1 MATTVLQQPIPMS
14 GIRFSAHSRQRMMK
28 RGLDFTA
35 AQLARVEQALVTLKA
50 KGSRTSVVMLDDAAL
65 VVSVPQST
73 VVTVVDREQLR
84 EQVFTNIDSA
94 VFA

>member
-1 MATTVLQQPIPMS
+1 
-14 GIRFSAHSRQRMMK
+14 MMK

>member
-1 MATTVLQQPIPMS
+1 MATTAFKQPTQVS
-14 GIRFSAHSRQRMMK
+14 GIRFSAHSRQRMIK
-28 RGLDFTA
+28 RGLDFTN
-35 AQLARVEQALVTLKA
+35 AQLARIEQALATLQA

-65 VVSVPQST
+65 VVSVPQAT